1 MPTMQEV
8 RAKFPQYNDMSD
20 EQLATAL
27 HRKFYADLP
36 FDQFANKIG
45 LVNPSLGAAPDI
57 SASIPDVP
65 VDRVTREY
73 NALPSYVKPLVAADD
88 LVTQFASG
96 IGMGLPEKGV
106 ANVKAWWNGT
116 DYETERAKI
125 DNMLA
130 DSRTRSGIP
139 GMIANIGGAV
149 AGPAAL
155 AKAGITATRL
165 PGIAGKALGLAAD
178 GAAIGAATA
187 FGNDQDVTTGALA
200 GGLLGAGG
208 QALASGATKVLSPF
222 IAPAERAKS
231 AGVLAREGVPLT
243 AGQKT
248 GSKALMYAESELGG
262 GAAGKV
268 MDDQANAFTAA
279 ALRRVGENA
288 DRATPEVMDR
298 VFRRVG
304 KQFDDLSARNA
315 LVPDQRIAADL
326 TQVAVDYASLVAPN
340 ARLGK
345 IEKTVNEVI
354 GLLRNGRM
362 DGTVYKTLRSD
373 LDRFARGATQPE
385 AKMAAR
391 DLIQALDSGMER
403 SIARYNPSDAG
414 AWSKV
419 RREYRN
425 LLVIEEAV
433 SRAGDQAAGGVITPA
448 NLRSATARKQGKRN
462 YVRGSGDFARLARA
476 GAEVMPSLPQSG
488 TAPRLAARG
497 IPSLLGA
504 GIGAGIGLGNGDFQ
518 DAAVNA
524 AIGAAVPYGVGRA
537 LMSRP
542 AQAWMG
548 NQAATAITPEMRAAF
563 ARLIAAGGV
572 PTLLGN

>member
-1 MPTMQEV
+1 MAKLTLPDGRVISFPDGLSPQEV
-8 RAKFPQYNDMSD
+8 DAIVSEASAAQPGGK
-20 EQLATAL
+20 
-27 HRKFYADLP
+27 
-36 FDQFANKIG
+36 
-45 LVNPSLGAAPDI
+45 APDI
-57 SASIPDVP
+57 GASIPDVKIP
-65 VDRVTREY
+65 SQADLARADY
-73 NALPSYVKPLVAADD
+73 NNLPGWQKPLVAADD
-88 LVTQFASG
+88 LITQAGAG
-96 IGMGLPEKGV
+96 IGMGLPEKAA
-106 ANVKAWWNGT
+106 ANVRAWWNGT

-125 DNMLA
+125 DKMLA
-130 DSRTRSGIP
+130 NSRARSGIP

-149 AGPAAL
+149 AGPAGL
-155 AKAGITATRL
+155 AKAGLTATRL
-165 PGIAGKALGLAAD
+165 PGIVGKALGLTAD

-187 FGNDQDVTTGALA
+187 FGNDQDVTTGAVT

-208 QALASGATKVLSPF
+208 QALAAGGAKLVSPF

-231 AGVLAREGVPLT
+231 VGVLASEGVPLT

-248 GSKALMYAESELGG
+248 GSKGLMYAESELGG

-268 MDDQANAFTAA
+268 MDNQADAFTAA
-279 ALRRVGENA
+279 ALKRVGETTA
-288 DRATPEVMDR
+288 KRATPEVMDR

-354 GLLRNGRM
+354 GLLRGGRM
-362 DGTVYKTLRSD
+362 DGAVYKTLRSD
-373 LDRFARGATQPE
+373 LDRFARGTTQPE

-403 SIARYNPSDAG
+403 SIMRFNPNDAG

-419 RREYRN
+419 RKEYRN
-425 LLVIEEAV
+425 LLVVEEAV
-433 SRAGDQAAGGVITPA
+433 SRAGPEAQAGIITPA
-448 NLRSATARKQGKRN
+448 NLRSATARKHGKRN

-488 TAPRLAARG
+488 TAPRLAARAV
-497 IPSLLGA
+497 PSLLGA
-504 GIGAGIGLGNGDFQ
+504 AVGAGTGLGQGDLQ
-518 DAAVNA
+518 TTIMNT
-524 AIGAAVPYGVGRA
+524 AIGAAVPFGLGRA
-537 LMSRP
+537 LMSGP
-542 AQAWMG
+542 VQKWMG
-548 NQAATAITPEMRAAF
+548 NQAAASLTPEVKAAL
-563 ARLIAAGGV
+563 ARLIAAGGM
-572 PTLLGN
+572 PLALGNN